1 MNNGLIK
8 LTITFALSNRR
19 SIVEQKML
27 SLRGRKMLFQEDFMF
42 LVVLEDQAVS
52 TFQNQIQAVNLLQ
65 KKDHLLRKL
74 KWQS

>member
-42 LVVLEDQAVS
+42 LVVLEDQVVS
-52 TFQNQIQAVNLLQ
+52 TFQNQIRAVNLLQ

>member
-1 MNNGLIK
+1 
-8 LTITFALSNRR
+8 
-19 SIVEQKML
+19 
-27 SLRGRKMLFQEDFMF
+27 MLFQEDFMF
-42 LVVLEDQAVS
+42 LVVLEDQVVS

>member
-1 MNNGLIK
+1 MNNGLVK

-42 LVVLEDQAVS
+42 LVVLEDQVVS
-52 TFQNQIQAVNLLQ
+52 TFQNQIRAVNLLQ
-65 KKDHLLRKL
+65 KKDHLLRIL